1 MELLGVFWLA
11 VSPFCSALGFKD
23 SPHIFALILCCSFT
37 SELTCPYLK
46 SSISFCL
53 FCECAFRFKGLEDA
67 AAVNTLESVF
77 WCTHVQISVKNIP
90 GNGIVESW
98 VNSQSMC
105 STLVGTANFPEWLLQ
120 FTFLSAVYKS
130 FRSSFCS
137 PETRD
142 YQAFVIAILLCIGHL
157 IVL

>member
-1 MELLGVFWLA
+1 MELLRVFWLA

-23 SPHIFALILCCSFT
+23 PPHLCFNSMLFIHFRVNIP
-37 SELTCPYLK
+37 LLK
-46 SSISFCL
+46 SSIL
-53 FCECAFRFKGLEDA
+53 FLFVCECAFRFKGLEDA

-77 WCTHVQISVKNIP
+77 WCSHVQISVKHIP
-90 GNGIVESW
+90 GNGIVGSW

-130 FRSSFCS
+130 FRSSFCL

-142 YQAFVIAILLCIGHL
+142 YQSFVIAILLCVGHL